1 MLPAVQPIGYRRDV
15 DDQDD
20 RRDRFLA
27 QVHPFR
33 GALRRTAALYARGVA
48 DREDLEGEIVL
59 QLWRSWE
66 RFRGEAS
73 FATFLYRVALNT
85 ALLWARRAASGPRVE
100 PGVAVEE
107 LGQEPAVQDG
117 DDDEVRRLYAA
128 IRGLKPI
135 DRALVLLA
143 LEGRSHREIA
153 EVTGLATDHVGV
165 RLSRS
170 RARLR
175 QTLVPQDA
183 GRE

>member
-1 MLPAVQPIGYRRDV
+1 V
-15 DDQDD
+15 DDQHD
-20 RRDRFLA
+20 RQERFLA
-27 QVHPFR
+27 EVQPFR
-33 GALRRTAALYARGVA
+33 GAIRRTAAIYARGAA
-48 DREDLEGEIVL
+48 DREDLEAEIVL

-66 RFRGEAS
+66 RFRGEAA

-85 ALLWARRAASGPRVE
+85 ALLWARRAASGPGVDH
-100 PGVAVEE
+100 GVAVEE
-107 LGQEPAVQDG
+107 LGSEARDPE
-117 DDDEVRRLYAA
+117 DDEDVRRLYAA

-153 EVTGLATDHVGV
+153 EVTGLGTDNVGV
-165 RLSRS
+165 RLSRC

-175 QTLVPQDA
+175 RMLAPQDA